1 MLFEKKKLWLNV
13 LAALALS
20 LALVAIVLYP
30 GGHQSN
36 LHSKGFSMIHN
47 YWCNLLDPIAMNGEN
62 NPGRSFAIGAGLL
75 GSLAIFISM
84 WSLAR
89 LYLTKAIAQN
99 TAVTGLGT
107 SMIGAT
113 LLFTPWHNFFVGL
126 LILGLTTYGVLLAKP
141 IWKSAHST
149 NRWMLV
155 LTCTLLLL
163 TSMVYYTS
171 VGLEYLPLLQKIA
184 LLSLVVSL
192 YLLSKVPTQSTMVKP
207 PV

>member
-1 MLFEKKKLWLNV
+1 
-13 LAALALS
+13 S
-20 LALVAIVLYP
+20 
-30 GGHQSN
+30 G
-36 LHSKGFSMIHN
+36 
-47 YWCNLLDPIAMNGEN
+47 
-62 NPGRSFAIGAGLL
+62 
-75 GSLAIFISM
+75 AIFISM

-89 LYLTKAIAQN
+89 LYLTKAISQN
-99 TAVTGLGT
+99 IAVTGLGS

-141 IWKSAHST
+141 IWKSAQST